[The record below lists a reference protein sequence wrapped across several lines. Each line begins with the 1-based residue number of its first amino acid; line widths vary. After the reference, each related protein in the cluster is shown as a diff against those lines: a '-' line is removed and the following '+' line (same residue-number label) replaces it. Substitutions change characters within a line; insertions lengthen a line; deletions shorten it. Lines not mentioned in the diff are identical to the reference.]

1 MDYFSVLSQ
10 TLGKKESKKERKEGS
25 DGWMEVLIR

>member
-10 TLGKKESKKERKEGS
+10 TLGKQERKEGS